1 MKKSVKIA
9 IAVIVVLAIIAIICV
24 AVMTTT
30 GGKKAITIEEFDAK
44 AKELGYIMSEVQ
56 NSTTDEEEITGS
68 KAAIKEDYSYLV
80 IFYTLKDNDA
90 ANSFYNKQK
99 ENYEKSKQE
108 GTEAVEKSGKNYE
121 TYTLKSDSKY
131 MYVARV
137 DNTVVQLSVN
147 EESEQEVS
155 AFIQKLGY

>member
-9 IAVIVVLAIIAIICV
+9 IAAIVILAIIAIICV
-24 AVMTTT
+24 AVMTT

-56 NSTTDEEEITGS
+56 NSVTAEEEITGS
-68 KAAIKEDYSYLV
+68 KAAIKEDYSYL
-80 IFYTLKDNDA
+80 ITFYVLKDNDT

-108 GTEAVEKSGKNYE
+108 GAEAVEKNGKNYE
-121 TYTLKSDSKY
+121 TYALKSDKKY
-131 MYVARV
+131 MYVAKV
-137 DNTVVQLSVN
+137 DNTVVQLNVN
-147 EESEQEVS
+147 EEAEQEVTE
-155 AFIQKLGY
+155 FIKKLDY